1 MTTKLKRT
9 KKATKH
15 RIDVRNWRK
24 KFSNKG
30 LTYRKI
36 AGHFYWVPKKNL

>member
-1 MTTKLKRT
+1 MTNRLKKS
-9 KKATKH
+9 KKAIKH

-24 KFSNKG
+24 KFNAKN

-36 AGHFYWVPKKNL
+36 AGHYYWVPKKNF